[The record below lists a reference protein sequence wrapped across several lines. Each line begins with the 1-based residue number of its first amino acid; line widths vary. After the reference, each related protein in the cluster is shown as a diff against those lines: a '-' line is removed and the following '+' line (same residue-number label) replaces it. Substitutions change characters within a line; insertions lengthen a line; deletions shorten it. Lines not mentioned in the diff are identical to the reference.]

1 MGRITK
7 SVRRLRRE
15 FLKNCTQMV
24 TAAFALVAA
33 LAWNT
38 TIAEI
43 IKKYLKPGK
52 NLSSWLIYALIVT
65 FIAAMVSFYLG
76 SLSARIKKEEEE
88 EKKREEENST
98 PRKTARGKK

>member
-7 SVRRLRRE
+7 SVRRIRRE

-33 LAWNT
+33 LAWNS
-38 TIAEI
+38 TISEI

-52 NLSSWLIYALIVT
+52 TLSSWLIYALIVT
-65 FIAAMVSFYLG
+65 FIAALVSFYL
-76 SLSARIKKEEEE
+76 STLSARIKKEEEIE
-88 EKKREEENST
+88 KETEKKPN
-98 PRKTARGKK
+98 KKR